1 GARRSARPARTSAA
15 TSSGPAS
22 ANNAAKDEFV
32 AGARAALAVLPGV
45 AAFGVIAG
53 VAMVASGI
61 APLMAMLMSL
71 VVFAGA
77 SMVAAAQLLASGTPA
92 LLIVLTTVFI
102 NLRFMMYSASLRL
115 HFGREPLGWRLL
127 IAYLQ
132 ADNVYGLTLMRYA
145 EKPDAPGGRDFFLG
159 AALAVWL
166 AWQLAV
172 AAGILIG
179 AGVPAFWL
187 LEFAAP
193 LAFIAMTV
201 PLLRDRAMI
210 AAAVVAAVSVVAAHA
225 LPFKLSIPLA
235 ALAGIG
241 AGL

>member
-1 GARRSARPARTSAA
+1 
-15 TSSGPAS
+15 
-22 ANNAAKDEFV
+22 V
-32 AGARAALAVLPGV
+32 VPGIV
-45 AAFGVIAG
+45 AFGVITG

-61 APLMAMLMSL
+61 APLVAMLMSI

-77 SMVAAAQLLASGTPA
+77 SMVAAAQLLASSTPA

-132 ADNVYGLTLMRYA
+132 ADNVYGLTLMHYA
-145 EKPDAPGGRDFFLG
+145 EHPEAAGERDFFMG
-159 AALAVWL
+159 AALVVWL
-166 AWQLAV
+166 TWQLAV

-179 AGVPAFWL
+179 AGVPASWR

-201 PLLRDRAMI
+201 PFLRDRAMV
-210 AAAVVAAVSVVAAHA
+210 AAAVVAGVTVIGTYA

-241 AGL
+241 AGMLFERSRD

>member
-1 GARRSARPARTSAA
+1 
-15 TSSGPAS
+15 
-22 ANNAAKDEFV
+22 V
-32 AGARAALAVLPGV
+32 LAGVV
-45 AAFGVIAG
+45 AFGVITG

-61 APLMAMLMSL
+61 APLLAMLMSL
-71 VVFAGA
+71 AVFAGA
-77 SMVAAAQLLASGTPA
+77 SMVAAAQLLASGTPVP
-92 LLIVLTTVFI
+92 LVLLTTVFI

-145 EKPDAPGGRDFFLG
+145 ERPDAPGGRDFFLG

-166 AWQLAV
+166 GWQLAV

-179 AGVPAFWL
+179 AGVPASWR

-193 LAFIAMTV
+193 LTFLAMTV
-201 PLLRDRAMI
+201 PLLRDRAMV
-210 AAAVVAAVSVVAAHA
+210 AAAVVAGVSVVAAHA

-241 AGL
+241 AGLLLERSWR